1 MCIRDRAR
9 PFSEGMAAVANEK
22 FNPTWGFVNTKGNM
36 VLKPAYQG
44 RISDFNSGYCCWRDE
59 ANGVDRF
66 IDKTGNAVRSYPS
79 ATPFES
85 GYAFI
90 YKQGWDEDK
99 YLTVIDQRFRE
110 IGQTPKF
117 YIDKN
122 DLTPDGIL
130 WGEAGV
136 ASIGNGGDPYVIMPD
151 GNIPIRLW
159 SLDYNRRAHGSI
171 GEFTSD
177 YMALVESYDK
187 NDNPQYGFIDPLA
200 QYVLF
205 FKKQSSF
212 SPSTTV
218 TVPKEL
224 ELAYVSRDTTVI
236 DSVLQATNIADVDIQ
251 WLIRNNIIRE
261 YLFFFPPVDGSPGP
275 NIPPADD
282 DEEGEPR
289 YEPGG
294 NKDIPDSGTLPPVL
308 PSGIDPSVLGNA
320 LKQTPRPIPPV
331 FEIFQPDTTAIGPTT
346 KEEPTYR
353 VTTVAD
359 PKKGGIVKGAGLYKF
374 GETFSIEAI
383 PNEGYTT
390 GRVFCSSGYFNNG
403 SSLENITME
412 GEDLE
417 FTATFIK
424 NDTVKA
430 VEGSKILAGIHRFGQ
445 TGAEFVDCTVYLEQS
460 DTMNISTPYGE
471 KTYGFLTAIID
482 ADRAYNIQMNEND
495 NISMKFFFVPMRIS
509 GMIVDDNRKYL
520 VLDGGQLMVG
530 GVNMQM
536 ESMMESLFLN
546 FIMAFNGGMRATISD
561 GHYRIEMIDE
571 DETTGEFTLG
581 MLSLIHISEP
591 TRP

>member
-1 MCIRDRAR
+1 
-9 PFSEGMAAVANEK
+9 
-22 FNPTWGFVNTKGNM
+22 
-36 VLKPAYQG
+36 
-44 RISDFNSGYCCWRDE
+44 
-59 ANGVDRF
+59 
-66 IDKTGNAVRSYPS
+66 
-79 ATPFES
+79 
-85 GYAFI
+85 
-90 YKQGWDEDK
+90 
-99 YLTVIDQRFRE
+99 
-110 IGQTPKF
+110 
-117 YIDKN
+117 
-122 DLTPDGIL
+122 
-130 WGEAGV
+130 
-136 ASIGNGGDPYVIMPD
+136 
-151 GNIPIRLW
+151 
-159 SLDYNRRAHGSI
+159 
-171 GEFTSD
+171 
-177 YMALVESYDK
+177 MALVESYDK

-482 ADRAYNIQMNEND
+482 ADRTYNIQMNEND

-581 MLSLIHISEP
+581 MLERFSPEYGWLLADDSRIKNGNEKISTGLSAIFSAARQPMSMPSWLFRGCRLQLSDRQDVLWTPPATWYESNSLFSTITQTLLNAMRNLNKP
-591 TRP
+591 AN